1 MEFTKDS
8 NRIKLSKRE
17 IEVCNLLLTGNCTNK
32 IAELLNI
39 KCNTVSTIKKSIFN
53 KTKTI
58 FLHNI
63 KKDDANCLK
72 TLLRIIKNINTLSDQ
87 PCIPFNIGTI

>member
-53 KTKTI
+53 KTKTTNLI
-58 FLHNI
+58 ELYEVY
-63 KKDDANCLK
+63 K
-72 TLLRIIKNINTLSDQ
+72 
-87 PCIPFNIGTI
+87 

>member
-1 MEFTKDS
+1 MEFTMDS

-53 KTKTI
+53 KTKT
-58 FLHNI
+58 
-63 KKDDANCLK
+63 ANLIELYEVYK
-72 TLLRIIKNINTLSDQ
+72 
-87 PCIPFNIGTI
+87 

>member
-8 NRIKLSKRE
+8 SMIKLSKRE

-53 KTKTI
+53 KTKTSNLI
-58 FLHNI
+58 ELYEVY
-63 KKDDANCLK
+63 K
-72 TLLRIIKNINTLSDQ
+72 
-87 PCIPFNIGTI
+87 

>member
-1 MEFTKDS
+1 MEFTKNS

-53 KTKTI
+53 KTKT
-58 FLHNI
+58 
-63 KKDDANCLK
+63 ANLIELYEVYK
-72 TLLRIIKNINTLSDQ
+72 
-87 PCIPFNIGTI
+87 